1 MSNRRAFC
9 AEGAAEVDF
18 KTGTAKAKA
27 PDATGTVDISV
38 IIPAYNAAKTIARCL
53 DSVLQQQ
60 PRIVGT
66 QFKVDQERRLPWSP
80 CTYLYSRDLVVGNNI
95 VFESERE
102 IYSEDFFLI

>member
-60 PRIVGT
+60 PRI
-66 QFKVDQERRLPWSP
+66 EI
-80 CTYLYSRDLVVGNNI
+80 I
-95 VFESERE
+95 VIDDCSTDDTFEICRE
-102 IYSEDFFLI
+102 Y